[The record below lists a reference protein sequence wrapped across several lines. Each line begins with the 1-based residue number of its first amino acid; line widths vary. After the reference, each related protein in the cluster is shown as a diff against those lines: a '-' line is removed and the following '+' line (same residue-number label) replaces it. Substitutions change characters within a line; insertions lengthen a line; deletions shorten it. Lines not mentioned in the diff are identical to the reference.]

1 MKRWERMPKKT
12 RRVLIGFAGWAVLLA
27 GLVMVPYPGPGW
39 VTAFIGLSILA
50 TEFGW
55 AKDLHDYGRD
65 KYDRWQRWLSRQPVY
80 IKAIFWTLT
89 AITVVVT
96 IWLLNGYGLIND
108 WLNLGQDWVKSPFLR

>member
-1 MKRWERMPKKT
+1 MT
-12 RRVLIGFAGWAVLLA
+12 V
-27 GLVMVPYPGPGW
+27 
-39 VTAFIGLSILA
+39 FIGLSILA

-55 AKDLHDYGRD
+55 AKDLHDYGHD

-108 WLNLGQDWVKSPFLR
+108 WLNLSQDWVKSPFLR